1 MIKNIQVENLL
12 KRLQN
17 ICETPI
23 IKQLQRYL
31 GKVYLYGS
39 SITDTYYDLKF
50 HDLDLVVNVED
61 TAQLE
66 NLLNTL
72 NITYV
77 RNKYGGYRFKHSGI
91 EYDVWNLKDT
101 ASMILFN
108 IEPTLDNLLTSCMF
122 STQSV
127 YYDTNLSLLHFNNIW
142 NQTIN
147 TKVIDIVSQNTLFP
161 EKLKALATKY
171 SRRYKMSWS
180 KRLCQ
185 AIKSNKDWKISKVIS
200 FSVL

>member
-1 MIKNIQVENLL
+1 MIKDIQVEILL
-12 KRLQN
+12 TRLQN

-61 TAQLE
+61 TARLE

-72 NITYV
+72 NIIYV

-101 ASMILFN
+101 ASMTLFN
-108 IEPTLDNLLTSCMF
+108 VEPTLDNLLTYCMF

-127 YYDTNLSLLHFNNIW
+127 YYDTNLSLLYFNNIW
-142 NQTIN
+142 AQTIN

-171 SRRYKMSWS
+171 SRRYKMCWS

-185 AIKSNKDWKISKVIS
+185 AIKSKKDWNK
-200 FSVL
+200 

>member
-1 MIKNIQVENLL
+1 MIKNIQVEILL
-12 KRLQN
+12 TRLQN
-17 ICETPI
+17 ICNTTI

-50 HDLDLVVNVED
+50 HDLDLIVDVED

-72 NITYV
+72 NIIYTK
-77 RNKYGGYRFKHSGI
+77 NKYDGYRFKHNGI

-101 ASMILFN
+101 KSMTLFN
-108 IEPTLDNLLTSCMF
+108 VEPTLDNLLTSCMF

-127 YYDTNLSLLHFNNIW
+127 YYDTNLRLLYFNNIW
-142 NQTIN
+142 DQTIN
-147 TKVIDIVSQNTLFP
+147 IKVIDLVSQNTLFP
-161 EKLKALATKY
+161 EKLKKLATKY
-171 SRRYKMSWS
+171 SHRYRMSWS
-180 KRLCQ
+180 KHLSQ
-185 AIKSNKDWKISKVIS
+185 AIKSNKD
-200 FSVL
+200 

>member
-17 ICETPI
+17 ICESPI

-77 RNKYGGYRFKHSGI
+77 RNKYGGYRFKYNGI

-101 ASMILFN
+101 ASMTLFN
-108 IEPTLDNLLTSCMF
+108 VEPTLDNLLTYCMF

-127 YYDTNLSLLHFNNIW
+127 YYDTNLSLLYFNNIW
-142 NQTIN
+142 AQTIN

-180 KRLCQ
+180 SCLCQ
-185 AIKSNKDWKISKVIS
+185 AIKSNKDWNR
-200 FSVL
+200 

>member
-1 MIKNIQVENLL
+1 MESLQVEILL
-12 KRLQN
+12 TRLQK

-50 HDLDLVVNVED
+50 HDLDLIVNVED
-61 TAQLE
+61 TARLE

-72 NITYV
+72 NIVYV
-77 RNKYGGYRFKHSGI
+77 KNKYGGYRFKHSGI

-101 ASMILFN
+101 ASMTLFN
-108 IEPTLDNLLTSCMF
+108 VEPTLDNLLTSCMF

-127 YYDTNLSLLHFNNIW
+127 YYDINLRLLYFNSIW
-142 NQTIN
+142 DQTIN
-147 TKVIDIVSQNTLFP
+147 TRVIDLVSQNTLFP
-161 EKLKALATKY
+161 EKLNMLATRY

-180 KRLCQ
+180 RRLCQ
-185 AIKSNKDWKISKVIS
+185 TIKSNKSQSLFNGRNNVG
-200 FSVL
+200 

>member
-1 MIKNIQVENLL
+1 MIKNIQVEILL
-12 KRLQN
+12 TRLQN
-17 ICETPI
+17 ICNTTI

-50 HDLDLVVNVED
+50 HDLDLIVDVED

-72 NITYV
+72 NIIYTK
-77 RNKYGGYRFKHSGI
+77 NKYDGYRFKHNGI

-101 ASMILFN
+101 KSMTLFN
-108 IEPTLDNLLTSCMF
+108 VEPTLDNLLTSCMF

-127 YYDTNLSLLHFNNIW
+127 YYDTNLRLLYFNNIW
-142 NQTIN
+142 DQTIN
-147 TKVIDIVSQNTLFP
+147 L
-161 EKLKALATKY
+161 
-171 SRRYKMSWS
+171 
-180 KRLCQ
+180 
-185 AIKSNKDWKISKVIS
+185 
-200 FSVL
+200 

>member
-1 MIKNIQVENLL
+1 MERLQVEILL
-12 KRLQN
+12 TRLQN

-39 SITDTYYDLKF
+39 SITDAYYDLKF
-50 HDLDLVVNVED
+50 HDLDLIVNVED
-61 TAQLE
+61 TARLE

-72 NITYV
+72 NIVYV
-77 RNKYGGYRFKHSGI
+77 KNKYGGYRFKHSGI

-101 ASMILFN
+101 RSMILFN
-108 IEPTLDNLLTSCMF
+108 VEPTLDNLLTSCMF

-127 YYDTNLSLLHFNNIW
+127 YYDTNLRLLYFNSIW
-142 NQTIN
+142 DQTIN
-147 TKVIDIVSQNTLFP
+147 TRVIDLVSQNTLFP
-161 EKLKALATKY
+161 EKLNMLATRY

-180 KRLCQ
+180 RRLCQ
-185 AIKSNKDWKISKVIS
+185 AIKLNKSQFLFKGRKNVG
-200 FSVL
+200 

>member
-1 MIKNIQVENLL
+1 VEILL

-17 ICETPI
+17 ICNTII

-50 HDLDLVVNVED
+50 HDLDLIVDVED

-72 NITYV
+72 NITYTK
-77 RNKYGGYRFKHSGI
+77 NKYDGYRFKHNGI

-101 ASMILFN
+101 ASMTLFN

-127 YYDTNLSLLHFNNIW
+127 YYDTNLRLLYFNNIW
-142 NQTIN
+142 DQTIN
-147 TKVIDIVSQNTLFP
+147 TKVIDLVSQNTLFP
-161 EKLKALATKY
+161 EKLKELATKY

-180 KRLCQ
+180 RRLCQ
-185 AIKSNKDWKISKVIS
+185 VIKSNKDWKISKVIS
-200 FSVL
+200 FPIL